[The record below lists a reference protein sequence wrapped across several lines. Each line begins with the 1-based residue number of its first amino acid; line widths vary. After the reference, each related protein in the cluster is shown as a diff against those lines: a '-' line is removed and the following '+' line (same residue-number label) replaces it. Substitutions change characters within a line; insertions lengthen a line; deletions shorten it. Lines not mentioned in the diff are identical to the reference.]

1 MQNFFLSCDW
11 GTSSFRLNFVDAQNH
26 QVIGEVSSDFGAA
39 ETYNCW
45 KVLKPDSIS
54 KKDFYLDQ
62 LQHNIDDLSSKVFV
76 SLDAMPVIISGM
88 ASSSIGI
95 IELPYAS
102 LPFSIEGTDV
112 IVHKLNATNNFL
124 HDVYVI
130 SGVSNKLDVMRGEET
145 QMIGL
150 SKIDNR
156 VYSSEGIICIFPGT
170 HSKHIIV
177 KNGRIVDFQT
187 YMTGELFHAMTH
199 HSILKSAVSGY
210 NDKKKLSEIDIDAFC
225 RGISQSENS
234 NLLHTLFSVRINQ
247 LFGYINEASNFFYL
261 SGLLIGTELRSFLNG
276 RNSHIMLCCGS
287 NIYNLYQ
294 LAIKQLGMFD
304 KTSLIGPEIIDRA
317 AVEGQ
322 INIFEKLNR
331 NLLKLIK

>member
-11 GTSSFRLNFVDAQNH
+11 GTSSFRLNLVDAQNQ
-26 QVIGEVSSDFGAA
+26 QVIGEIFSDLGAV
-39 ETYNCW
+39 ETYNSW
-45 KVLKPDSIS
+45 KVRKPDSIS
-54 KKDFYLDQ
+54 KKDFYLEQ
-62 LQHNIDDLSSKVFV
+62 LQQNISALSSKVSF
-76 SLDAMPVIISGM
+76 SLDAIPVIISGM

-102 LPFSIEGTDV
+102 LPFSIDGTDV
-112 IVHKLNATNNFL
+112 IVHKLNATNNCL
-124 HDVYVI
+124 HDVYLI

-150 SKIDNR
+150 SKIDNK
-156 VYSSEGIICIFPGT
+156 VYSSEGLICIFPGT

-187 YMTGELFHAMTH
+187 YMTGEVFHVMTH
-199 HSILKSAVSGY
+199 HSILKNAVSGY
-210 NDKKKLSEIDIDAFC
+210 SNKQILSEIDIDAFC
-225 RGISQSENS
+225 RGIRQSENS

-247 LFGYINEASNFFYL
+247 LFRYLNEEGNFFYL

-276 RNSHIMLCCGS
+276 RDSHIMLCCGS

-294 LAIKQLGMFD
+294 LAITQLGMLD
-304 KTSLIGPEIIDRA
+304 KTSLIGPEFIDKA

-322 INIFEKLNR
+322 NNIFQKLNR
-331 NLLKLIK
+331 NLLKLIE

>member
-11 GTSSFRLNFVDAQNH
+11 GTSSFRLNLVDAQDH
-26 QVIGEVSSDFGAA
+26 QIIGEVFFDFGAA

-45 KVLKPDSIS
+45 KVLKPNEIS

-62 LQHNIDDLSSKVFV
+62 LQQNIHALSSKVTV

-124 HDVYVI
+124 HDIYLM

-170 HSKHIIV
+170 HSKHIII

-187 YMTGELFHAMTH
+187 YMTGEIFHVMTH

-210 NDKKKLSEIDIDAFC
+210 NNKQILNEFDISAFC
-225 RGISQSENS
+225 RGISQSGNS
-234 NLLHTLFSVRINQ
+234 NLLNTLFSVRINQ
-247 LFGYINEASNFFYL
+247 LFGYLNEEGNFFYL
-261 SGLLIGTELRSFLNG
+261 SGLLIGTELRSILNG
-276 RNSHIMLCCGS
+276 RVSQIMLCCGS

-294 LAIKQLGMFD
+294 LAITQLGMFD
-304 KTSLIGPEIIDRA
+304 KTSLVGPEIIDKA
-317 AVEGQ
+317 AIEGH
-322 INIFEKLNR
+322 INIFQKLNS
-331 NLLKLIK
+331 NLLKLIE